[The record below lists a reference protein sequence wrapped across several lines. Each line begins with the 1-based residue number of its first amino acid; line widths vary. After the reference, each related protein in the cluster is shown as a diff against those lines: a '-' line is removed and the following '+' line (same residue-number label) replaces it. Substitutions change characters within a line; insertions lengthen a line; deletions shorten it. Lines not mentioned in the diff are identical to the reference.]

1 MKRIV
6 LSFLVILFG
15 LIILAQ
21 FFQPEK
27 NNGERDILT
36 DLFQNASI
44 NDTLKTLLT
53 NSCYDCHSNRTI
65 YPLYSKI
72 SPISWYLYDHIKVGK
87 ESLNF
92 SKWGS
97 YPANE
102 KISQLVDI
110 GEILSDGE
118 MPLKSY
124 LLIHKNAILSKEEIQ
139 WIVNWTEEEGMRI
152 MMNSHN
158 TRMASA

>member
-6 LSFLVILFG
+6 LSIIVILLV
-15 LIILAQ
+15 LISGAQ

-27 NNGERDILT
+27 NDGGRDILT
-36 DLFQNASI
+36 DIFQKSSI

-53 NSCYDCHSNRTI
+53 NSCYDCHSNGTV
-65 YPLYSKI
+65 YPWYSKV
-72 SPISWYLYDHIKVGK
+72 SPISWFLYDHIKLGK
-87 ESLNF
+87 KSLNF
-92 SKWGS
+92 SKWES
-97 YPANE
+97 YTDNE

-110 GEILSDGE
+110 GEVLSDGD

-124 LLIHKNAILSKEEIQ
+124 LIIHKNAMLSEEEIQ

-152 MMNSHN
+152 MAGP
-158 TRMASA
+158 R

>member
-6 LSFLVILFG
+6 LSIIVILLV
-15 LIILAQ
+15 LISGAQ

-27 NNGERDILT
+27 NDEGRDILT
-36 DLFQNASI
+36 DIFQKSSI

-53 NSCYDCHSNRTI
+53 NSCYDCHSNGTV
-65 YPLYSKI
+65 YPWYSKV
-72 SPISWYLYDHIKVGK
+72 SPISWFLYDHIKLGK
-87 ESLNF
+87 KSLNF
-92 SKWGS
+92 SKWES
-97 YPANE
+97 YTDNE

-110 GEILSDGE
+110 GEVLSDGD

-124 LLIHKNAILSKEEIQ
+124 LIIHKNAMLSEEEIQ

-152 MMNSHN
+152 MAGP
-158 TRMASA
+158 R